1 MDFYCPSEK
10 LAIELDGEHHY
21 SQDGIQKDLKK
32 EAYLK
37 RYSIRVLR
45 FENKWVFQDLE
56 YVLKK
61 IAAEFHQ
68 R

>member
-21 SQDGIQKDLKK
+21 WREGIEKDLKK
-32 EAYLK
+32 EMLLK
-37 RYSIRVLR
+37 GHSIKVLR

-56 YVLKK
+56 YVLKA
-61 IAAEFHQ
+61 IVAAFNQ